1 MKRMEKRETISV
13 IVPCYNEEASLPRF
27 YRETKAVLQT
37 IDSADY
43 EMVFVDDGST
53 DQTLGILR
61 QLAEEDS
68 RCRYVSF
75 SRNFGKEAGMYAG
88 LSEASGDYC
97 VIMDADLQH
106 PPALL
111 VPMYQAVH
119 EEGYDCCGGKRCGRD
134 GDGAVRSLC
143 SRIFYKIGKK
153 LTHMDMSDGYG
164 DFRMMN
170 RAMTNAVLE
179 MKEYNRYMKG
189 IYSFVGFQ
197 TKWIEFE
204 NVERVAG
211 ETKWSFWSLL
221 LYAIDGI
228 VAFST
233 APLVIS
239 TLSGVLF
246 GFSSLIFMAVIIFRR
261 IVFGDPVAGWAS
273 TVSITLLLGGIQLFC
288 IGILG
293 QYLAK
298 TYLEAKRRPLYI
310 LDETNCEKEP

>member
-61 QLAEEDS
+61 RLADEDS

-143 SRIFYKIGKK
+143 SRLFYKIGKK

-170 RAMTNAVLE
+170 RAMTDAVLK

-204 NVERVAG
+204 NVERTQG
-211 ETKWSFWSLL
+211 ESKWSFRSLL
-221 LYAIDGI
+221 SYAGEGIFAFSAVPLKAAGI
-228 VAFST
+228 VGGLLLA
-233 APLVIS
+233 AALV
-239 TLSGVLF
+239 LLLLKLAAG
-246 GFSSLIFMAVIIFRR
+246 IFRLPLAD
-261 IVFGDPVAGWAS
+261 FSG
-273 TVSITLLLGGIQLFC
+273 
-288 IGILG
+288 IGILLIFLFLLSG
-293 QYLAK
+293 LQMLF
-298 TYLEAKRRPLYI
+298 LYI
-310 LDETNCEKEP
+310 IGIYLSKDCLENKKRPIYIVREKK